1 MEKTEIVIDSK
12 LQSNLNLL
20 IGNTL
25 PQEEKIEE
33 DLDFFLNDKASQP
46 KKVFSKK
53 NKTVQFDQNK
63 VQKLFDEHS
72 YIRVKEED
80 LFD

>member
-12 LQSNLNLL
+12 LQGKLNLL

-33 DLDFFLNDKASQP
+33 DLDIFLNDKASQP
-46 KKVFSKK
+46 KKSIQQKK
-53 NKTVQFDQNK
+53 
-63 VQKLFDEHS
+63 
-72 YIRVKEED
+72 
-80 LFD
+80 

>member
-33 DLDFFLNDKASQP
+33 DLDFYLNDKASQP
-46 KKVFSKK
+46 KKSIQQKK
-53 NKTVQFDQNK
+53 IKPYSSTRIKSRNFLTNIPT
-63 VQKLFDEHS
+63 S
-72 YIRVKEED
+72 G
-80 LFD
+80 

>member
-46 KKVFSKK
+46 KKSIQQ